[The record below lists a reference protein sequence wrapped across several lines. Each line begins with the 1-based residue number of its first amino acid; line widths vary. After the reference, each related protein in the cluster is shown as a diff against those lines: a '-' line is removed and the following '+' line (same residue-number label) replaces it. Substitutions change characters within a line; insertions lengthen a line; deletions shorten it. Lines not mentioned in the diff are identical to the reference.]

1 MRAKDDEGKLKV
13 SLCPTGIIRAVAR
26 VREFGVR
33 KYGDKDNWKQVE
45 RERYVDALLRHLLLY
60 LDDPLALDEESGLP
74 RLEHAAC
81 NLAFLL
87 EDYE

>member
-1 MRAKDDEGKLKV
+1 M
-13 SLCPTGIIRAVAR
+13 
-26 VREFGVR
+26 
-33 KYGDKDNWKQVE
+33 
-45 RERYVDALLRHLLLY
+45 DALLRHLLLY

-74 RLEHAAC
+74 HLEHAAC